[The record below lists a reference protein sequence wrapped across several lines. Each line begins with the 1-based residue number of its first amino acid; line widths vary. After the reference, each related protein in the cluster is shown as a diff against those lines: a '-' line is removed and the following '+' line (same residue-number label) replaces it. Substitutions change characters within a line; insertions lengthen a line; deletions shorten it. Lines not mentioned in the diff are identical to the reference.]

1 MRIALLTV
9 ILKEKCHLASDH
21 IVMQTSYDMGN
32 PVIGGFV
39 HLCRERRACSAM
51 QKVKNLEIAR
61 QIAECVHNAGGST
74 YYVGGYVRDTVL
86 GRDSKDID
94 LEIHGI
100 TPEVLIE
107 ILKKLGQPVVMGN
120 SFGIIGLR
128 HYDLVISMP
137 RKDEKNSR
145 GSKDFYD
152 MVDPFVGTEKAA
164 RRRDLSMNAMMQD
177 ILTGEIID
185 HFGGVSDLERGI
197 IRHVDDVTF
206 AEDPLRV
213 LRVAQFAARFQFSV
227 AKETIRLAQEQ
238 CLSELPRER
247 IWGELEKALMKSE
260 RPSIFFSVL
269 REMDQLDVWFP
280 EIKMLIGVE
289 QEKLFHPEGDVWN
302 HTMLVIDM
310 AAKLRD
316 QATHPLG
323 FMLSALCHDLGKIT
337 ATEHINGRIR
347 AIGQDVEGV
356 PLAEVFLNRLTNE
369 VKLQKYVLNMV
380 ALHMRTNQMAE
391 QRAAEKAM
399 CRLFDQALYP
409 EDLLLLAKADHCSR
423 PDASP
428 YENTEGYLQDN
439 LRVYHQRIAMPCVMG
454 ADLIQVG
461 FQPGKTFKDALDYAH
476 KLQLAGVR
484 KDDAL
489 KHTIAFLRKEEDLQ
503 YDGTGNASFGSSK
516 AEGN

>member
-1 MRIALLTV
+1 MDKDKNIQMA
-9 ILKEKCHLASDH
+9 
-21 IVMQTSYDMGN
+21 
-32 PVIGGFV
+32 
-39 HLCRERRACSAM
+39 RR
-51 QKVKNLEIAR
+51 
-61 QIAECVHNAGGST
+61 IAECVHKAGGST
-74 YYVGGYVRDTVL
+74 YYVGGYVRDTIL

-100 TPEVLIE
+100 APDVVIE
-107 ILKKLGQPVVMGN
+107 ILKKLGEPVVMGN

-128 HYDLVISMP
+128 HYDLDVSMP

-152 MVDPFVGTEKAA
+152 MVDPFVGTEKAS
-164 RRRDLSMNAMMQD
+164 RRRDLSMNALMQD
-177 ILTGEIID
+177 VLTGEIID

-213 LRVAQFAARFQFSV
+213 LRVAQFAARFPFSV
-227 AKETIRLAQEQ
+227 AKETIRLAQKQ

-247 IWGELEKALMKSE
+247 IWGELEKTLMKSE

-269 REMDQLDVWFP
+269 REMNQLDVWFP
-280 EIKMLIGVE
+280 EIKMLIGIE

-302 HTMLVIDM
+302 HTMLVLDM

-337 ATEHINGRIR
+337 ATQYSNGRIR
-347 AIGQDVEGV
+347 AIGHDVEGV
-356 PLAEVFLNRLTNE
+356 PLAEMFLNRLTNE

-380 ALHMRTNQMAE
+380 ELHMRPNQMAE
-391 QRAAEKAM
+391 QRSAEKAM
-399 CRLFDQALYP
+399 CRLFDQALCP
-409 EDLLLLAKADHCSR
+409 EDLLLLAKADHCCRSN
-423 PDASP
+423 ASP
-428 YENTEGYLQDN
+428 YENTERYLQDN
-439 LRVYHQRIAMPCVMG
+439 LSVYHQRMVVPCVMG
-454 ADLIQVG
+454 ADLIQAG
-461 FQPGKTFKDALDYAH
+461 FQPGKAFKDALDYAH

-489 KHTIAFLRKEEDLQ
+489 KRTIAFLRKEQEM
-503 YDGTGNASFGSSK
+503 
-516 AEGN
+516 